1 LNGYANMKTPSF
13 IIYVI
18 CILCMYSC
26 GTDSSPSE
34 EKTKKEISSV
44 YFAQT
49 TFEDIENATL
59 DDIEN
64 LHVSQSPVLDTL
76 NTNFSLNNIA
86 VITYENLSKEE
97 RETYDYIGVD
107 ISQKNGEENPYSF
120 NMDTLEKIEATKKT
134 AYTFAESISN
144 ASYQNLASI
153 LETGQDPVTAAK
165 SIQDYFTGT
174 TATAGD
180 VINYYFYGV
189 GEGQHES
196 KTYYT
201 HLGTFVYKNGVTQ
214 NFHVNVFEGDAV
226 TRGFNINPIASL
238 TR

>member
-1 LNGYANMKTPSF
+1 
-13 IIYVI
+13 
-18 CILCMYSC
+18 MYSC

-34 EKTKKEISSV
+34 KETKKEISSL
-44 YFAQT
+44 YLAQA

-59 DDIEN
+59 GEIEN
-64 LHVSQSPVLDTL
+64 LHVKNVSVSQSPVLDTL
-76 NTNFSLNNIA
+76 NNNFSLNNIA

-107 ISQKNGEENPYSF
+107 ISQKNVEKNPYSF
-120 NMDTLEKIEATKKT
+120 DMDTLEKIEASKKT
-134 AYTFAESISN
+134 ALIFAESISD
-144 ASYQNLASI
+144 ASYKDLEPI
-153 LETGQDPVTAAK
+153 LETGQNPVAAAK
-165 SIQDYFTGT
+165 ALQDYFTGT

-180 VINYYFYGV
+180 VINYYFYGI

-214 NFHVNVFEGDAV
+214 NFHVNVFEGDVV
-226 TRGFNINPIASL
+226 TKGYNINPIASL

>member
-1 LNGYANMKTPSF
+1 MKTPSL

-18 CILCMYSC
+18 CIICMYSC

-34 EKTKKEISSV
+34 EGTKKEISSL
-44 YFAQT
+44 YLAQT

-59 DDIEN
+59 GDIKN
-64 LHVSQSPVLDTL
+64 LHVKNVSVSQSPILDTL

-86 VITYENLSKEE
+86 VITYENLSTEE

-107 ISQKNGEENPYSF
+107 ISQKNGEENPSSF
-120 NMDTLEKIEATKKT
+120 NMDTLEKIEASKKT
-134 AYTFAESISN
+134 AYTFAKSISD
-144 ASYQNLASI
+144 ASYKNLEPI

-165 SIQDYFTGT
+165 AIQDYFAGT

-180 VINYYFYGV
+180 IVNYYFYGI

-201 HLGTFVYKNGVTQ
+201 HLGTFEYKNGVTQ
-214 NFHVNVFEGDAV
+214 NFHINVFEGEAV
-226 TRGFNINPIASL
+226 TKGYNINPIANL